1 MTGSVMNISWSE
13 CLRLILFLLQ
23 LTTVSTLER
32 FEVLGP
38 ADPVVAVAGEDVV
51 LPCYLKPNISAVDLS
66 IQWLQL
72 DSSNRLVHLYQ
83 DHEDRNE
90 NQIPSYRGR
99 TSLFPEELRN
109 GNTSLKVKNVKGSD
123 NGEYKCLVQSA
134 EWYDDYS
141 INVQI
146 KAIGTQPVIS
156 NEGYKEG
163 GISLVCESKGWYPQ
177 PEVVWMDSEGHSL
190 PAGHTET
197 HTDSMDLFTVR
208 RRVIVQET
216 ETNRFTCRVLQQQL
230 NEIKETMTEIPG
242 EMFHRAHPWKV
253 TFAVIFSLAVVC
265 IIGCTILI
273 HRFVKLRRKRGVLM
287 KQDGELM
294 IQDDD
299 CLNRLLSWYHS
310 FYDDEPKAQRYA
322 ADVTLDPDTAHPQLV
337 LSDDRKQVR
346 YGDTRQD
353 LPDNPERFTYWESVL
368 GKEGFSSGRH
378 YWEVEVGDK
387 TDWTLG
393 VVRESINRKGDFEL
407 NPNDGLWA
415 LRLGSGK
422 YYWALAD
429 PPVSLHLS
437 VKPRKV
443 GVFVDYEEGEV
454 SFYSVEDKS
463 HIYTFT
469 GYKFTEK
476 LYPYFSPGFWYSRDN
491 SAPLIISPVSHT
503 D

>member
-1 MTGSVMNISWSE
+1 MKISWSE
-13 CLRLILFLLQ
+13 CLRFIPLLLQ
-23 LTTVSTLER
+23 LTTCVFFFTER

-134 EWYDDYS
+134 ECHTIS
-141 INVQI
+141 IFL
-146 KAIGTQPVIS
+146 AIGTQPVIS

-242 EMFHRAHPWKV
+242 EN
-253 TFAVIFSLAVVC
+253 VICFC
-265 IIGCTILI
+265 IVLICVLI
-273 HRFVKLRRKRGVLM
+273 HLYENELRYLF
-287 KQDGELM
+287 
-294 IQDDD
+294 I
-299 CLNRLLSWYHS
+299 CFFWLN
-310 FYDDEPKAQRYA
+310 
-322 ADVTLDPDTAHPQLV
+322 
-337 LSDDRKQVR
+337 
-346 YGDTRQD
+346 
-353 LPDNPERFTYWESVL
+353 
-368 GKEGFSSGRH
+368 
-378 YWEVEVGDK
+378 
-387 TDWTLG
+387 
-393 VVRESINRKGDFEL
+393 
-407 NPNDGLWA
+407 
-415 LRLGSGK
+415 
-422 YYWALAD
+422 
-429 PPVSLHLS
+429 
-437 VKPRKV
+437 
-443 GVFVDYEEGEV
+443 
-454 SFYSVEDKS
+454 
-463 HIYTFT
+463 
-469 GYKFTEK
+469 
-476 LYPYFSPGFWYSRDN
+476 
-491 SAPLIISPVSHT
+491 
-503 D
+503 